1 EVEQALEPVVAVDD
15 TPVQVVEVAGGE
27 AATVELD
34 HRTQVRRNHRDG
46 VEHHAARVV
55 TGGEERRDHL
65 EPLQGARL
73 LLALAGT
80 DQLAQLL
87 GLALEIER
95 LEALLDRL
103 GTHTAA
109 EVLTEPVT
117 HLAVEHLVALEVLD
131 LEVAEPIPHRVEPVD
146 LGLRALTQLAHLAL
160 GRLLDLAAHVALG
173 PFGLELGEVGF
184 ELLRASLDVGVTALF
199 DLLALDVDLALER
212 GQVAV
217 ASLLV
222 DPRDHVGGEVDD
234 LLEVLR
240 REVEQVPEPRRHALE
255 VPDVRDRRGELDVP
269 HALAT
274 HLGARDLDATALTDD
289 ALEPDPLVL
298 AAVAFPVAGGAEGL
312 LAEEPVLLRLEGSVI

>member
-1 EVEQALEPVVAVDD
+1 
-15 TPVQVVEVAGGE
+15 
-27 AATVELD
+27 
-34 HRTQVRRNHRDG
+34 
-46 VEHHAARVV
+46 
-55 TGGEERRDHL
+55 
-65 EPLQGARL
+65 
-73 LLALAGT
+73 
-80 DQLAQLL
+80 
-87 GLALEIER
+87 LALEIER

-117 HLAVEHLVALEVLD
+117 HLAVKHLVALEVLD

-199 DLLALDVDLALER
+199 DLLALDVDLTLER

-298 AAVAFPVAGGAEGL
+298 AAVAFPVAGGAEDL
-312 LAEEPVLLRLEGSVI
+312 LAEEPVLLRLEGSVIDGFRLLDLAVRPFADVVCGREADAQLVVEVDVEHVCPSLAKYLAVCRRCCDRSAAHATELAAG